1 MPCIDVI
8 FCLFYVVYIISF
20 AYLCTDNIG
29 KEEKMDKNIIKQII
43 LWQQDFVS
51 KIKLQ
56 NRSISFDDNA
66 NYVLVGIRRAGK
78 SYMLYQHIQHLL
90 AQGHSKEEI
99 LFVNFEDERITDIRK
114 EELHLIIE
122 AYRELF
128 SYKPI
133 IFLDEIQNVDGW
145 EHFARRLADE
155 KYRVFITGSNA
166 HMLSREIASTLGG
179 RYLTKEI
186 YPFSFGEY
194 LEYQGIE
201 LSSHWELSPV
211 KADVIRLFSDYFY
224 YGGLSEMFNMQDKKS
239 WLQSLYQKILYSDI
253 VMRKGVRNE
262 QSLRMLVR
270 KLADSVMQ
278 PTAIKRLQNILQGN
292 GTKISRETIN
302 SYLDYMNESYLTFG
316 ISCFT
321 DSISERETIKKHYFY
336 DNGILN
342 LFLFQPETKLL
353 ENMVAIHLYKKY
365 GADLFYFNK
374 NVEVDFCIPKEGILI
389 QVSYRMQ
396 DDVTR
401 NREVGALQK
410 VAKFLKA
417 QKCMIITYDQEE
429 TITLKDSDI
438 DVEVVPVY
446 KYLLS

>member
-1 MPCIDVI
+1 
-8 FCLFYVVYIISF
+8 
-20 AYLCTDNIG
+20 
-29 KEEKMDKNIIKQII
+29 MDKNVIKQII
-43 LWQQDFVS
+43 LWQQEFVG
-51 KIKLQ
+51 KVRLQ
-56 NRSISFDDNA
+56 NRSVSFDENA

-78 SYMLYQHIQHLL
+78 SYMLYQHIQHLV
-90 AQGHSKEEI
+90 AQGHSREEI
-99 LFVNFEDERITDIRK
+99 LFVNFEDERITDIKK

-128 SYKPI
+128 SYEPI

-186 YPFSFGEY
+186 YPFSFKEY
-194 LEYQGIE
+194 LEYQSIT
-201 LSSHWELSPV
+201 LPSHWEHSPV
-211 KADVIRLFSDYFY
+211 KTDVIRLFSDYFY
-224 YGGLSEMFNMQDKKS
+224 FGGMSEMFNMQDKQS

-253 VMRKGVRNE
+253 VVRKGVRNE

-292 GTKISRETIN
+292 GTKITRETIS
-302 SYLDYMNESYLTFG
+302 SYIDYTNESYLTFG

-321 DSISERETIKKHYFY
+321 DSISDRETIKKHYFY

-353 ENMVAIHLYKKY
+353 ENIVAIHLYKKY
-365 GADLFYFNK
+365 GEDLYYYNK
-374 NVEVDFCIPKEGILI
+374 NVEVDFCVPKEGLLV
-389 QVSYRMQ
+389 QVSYRML
-396 DDVTR
+396 DDTTK

-410 VAKFLKA
+410 GAKFLKA
-417 QKCMIITYDQEE
+417 KKCMIITYDQEE
-429 TITLKDSDI
+429 TITLKDLEI
-438 DVEVVPVY
+438 DVEVVPIY
-446 KYLLS
+446 KYLLD

>member
-1 MPCIDVI
+1 
-8 FCLFYVVYIISF
+8 
-20 AYLCTDNIG
+20 
-29 KEEKMDKNIIKQII
+29 MDKNIIKQII
-43 LWQQDFVS
+43 LWQQEFVG

-56 NRSISFDDNA
+56 SRNISFDEKA

-78 SYMLYQHIQHLL
+78 SYMLYQHIQHLI

-99 LFVNFEDERITDIRK
+99 LFVNFEDERITDIKK
-114 EELHLIIE
+114 EELHLILE
-122 AYRELF
+122 SYRELF
-128 SYKPI
+128 SHEPI
-133 IFLDEIQNVDGW
+133 VFLDEIQNVEGW

-166 HMLSREIASTLGG
+166 HMLSREIATTLGG
-179 RYLTKEI
+179 RYLAKEV
-186 YPFSFGEY
+186 YPFSFREY
-194 LEYQGIE
+194 LEYHGIE
-201 LSSHWELSPV
+201 LPRYWELSPV
-211 KADVIRLFSDYFY
+211 KNDVVRLFSDYFY
-224 YGGLSEMFNMQDKKS
+224 YGGLAEMFDMQDKQS

-253 VMRKGVRNE
+253 VVRKGVRNE

-292 GTKISRETIN
+292 GTKITRETIS
-302 SYLDYMNESYLTFG
+302 SYLDYMHESYLAFG

-353 ENMVAIHLYKKY
+353 ENIVAISLYKKY
-365 GADLFYFNK
+365 GEDLYYYNK
-374 NVEVDFCIPKEGILI
+374 NVEVDFCVPKEGLLV
-389 QVSYRMQ
+389 QVSYRML
-396 DDVTR
+396 DDATR

-410 VAKFLKA
+410 VAKFLQAKR
-417 QKCMIITYDQEE
+417 CMIVTYDQEE
-429 TITLKDSDI
+429 TVALKDSDVH
-438 DVEVVPVY
+438 VEVVPIY
-446 KYLLS
+446 KFLLE